1 MQGSFLAVV
10 ITGLVFAAS
19 GASAEEK
26 KPWKAD
32 AGRGEALSVRLC
44 ANCHLVDNAKTDT
57 AVAGIPTLRA
67 VASLEGM
74 TRQRVTN
81 ALINPHAPMPDMQI
95 TMHEIGDIVAYLE
108 KLIGRELDGDLEKE
122 PAKLPKK
129 PKYPSP
135 S

>member
-10 ITGLVFAAS
+10 IAGLVVAAG

-32 AGRGEALSVRLC
+32 AGRGEALAGRLC
-44 ANCHLVDNAKTDT
+44 ASCHLVDNAKADT

-74 TRQRVTN
+74 TRQRVSN

-95 TMHEIGDIVAYLE
+95 TMHEIGDIIAYLE
-108 KLIGRELDGDLEKE
+108 KLIGRELDQAAEKE
-122 PAKLPKK
+122 PANSPEK